1 MKQRLLAIFYFYLS
15 IAIFGG
21 VISLFTWWALQ
32 MPVDEDFHVFLPLY
46 LLMKIYSDAMIW
58 WYLRKQNAARLF
70 FYSNLGISEL
80 RLYLSVFAIDII
92 AFLLLVLL
100 VKLILF

>member
-1 MKQRLLAIFYFYLS
+1 MKQHLSAIFYFYLS

-32 MPVDEDFHVFLPLY
+32 MPVDQDFHVFLPLY
-46 LLMKIYSDAMIW
+46 LLIKLYSDAMIW
-58 WYLRKQNAARLF
+58 WYLRKQNAARSF

-80 RLYLSVFAIDII
+80 RLYLSVFAIDI
-92 AFLLLVLL
+92 AVFLLFVLL

>member
-1 MKQRLLAIFYFYLS
+1 MKQHLSAIFYFYLS

-46 LLMKIYSDAMIW
+46 LLIKLYSDAMIW

-80 RLYLSVFAIDII
+80 RLYLSVFAIDI
-92 AFLLLVLL
+92 AVFLLFVLL

>member
-21 VISLFTWWALQ
+21 AFSIALWWALL
-32 MPVDEDFHVFLPLY
+32 MPLDEEFQFFFPLY
-46 LLMKIYSDAMIW
+46 MLAKIFFDAMIW

-80 RLYLSVFAIDII
+80 WLYLSVFAIDII
-92 AFLLLVLL
+92 AFLLFVLL
-100 VKLILF
+100 VKFLLF